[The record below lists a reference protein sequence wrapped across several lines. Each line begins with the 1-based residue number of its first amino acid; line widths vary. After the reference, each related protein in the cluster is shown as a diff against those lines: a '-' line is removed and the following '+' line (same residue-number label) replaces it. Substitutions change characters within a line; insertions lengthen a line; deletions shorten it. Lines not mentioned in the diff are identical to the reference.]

1 MKKLIFSL
9 AAIAIGTLAYAQ
21 KPAAGD
27 KTIETTLD
35 LNFGNPGITYGSPE
49 LRFRYFSSESMAF
62 RLRLNLGSSS
72 STVKENND
80 STEIKTS
87 SGFELGLSPGVEF
100 HLPGTTKLSPYFGAQ
115 LPISFGTG
123 ATIETTEKDP
133 TLGNTT
139 TTGGSVF
146 GIGLNLVIG
155 ADYYITDGIYVGAET
170 GLGLFNM
177 TSIGE
182 GSTKITIGGTT
193 IEQKTGTSSTFDLF
207 GVNPTAGIRLG
218 MRF

>member
-100 HLPGTTKLSPYFGAQ
+100 HLPGTTKLSPYVGAQ

-123 ATIETTEKDP
+123 GSVETTEKDP
-133 TLGNTT
+133 ALGNTT
-139 TTGGSVF
+139 VTSGSVF

-155 ADYYITDGIYVGAET
+155 ADYYITDGVYVGAET